1 MRVLAQ
7 ALLQIKILLFTKL
20 NMQEKSEGA
29 MKLRFITYLTALVL
43 FGFSMQ
49 AFAVPT
55 APTLIYSI
63 NGLTVTAAWTDV
75 PGATEYKLSYAP
87 FPYTGPESIGSIDVG
102 GKTSFSA
109 TLREGAAFYIAVQAG
124 NEQGFSE
131 YSNIKNFTIS
141 VIAPKKIGD
150 SYGGGIVFYVNG
162 SGQHG
167 LIAALEDASASVFAW
182 NNGANKVTGATS
194 DGEVGAG
201 AMNTAIIVAAQSIDN
216 PFGNFAAKVA
226 NDYSVQDDG
235 LTPCARLPDE
245 ICYDDW
251 YLPSRFELNLLYQQ
265 KDIVGGFAD
274 LSYWSST
281 EDDSLYAWSQ
291 YFLIGQQFSSS
302 KSLTFK
308 VRAVRAF

>member
-1 MRVLAQ
+1 M
-7 ALLQIKILLFTKL
+7 
-20 NMQEKSEGA
+20 KS
-29 MKLRFITYLTALVL
+29 RFITYLTALVL

-75 PGATEYKLSYAP
+75 PGATGYKLSYAP

-102 GKTSFSA
+102 GETSFSA

-141 VIAPKKIGD
+141 VIAPKRIGD

-194 DGEVGAG
+194 DGVGAG

-235 LTPCARLPDE
+235 LTPCVRSPDE
-245 ICYDDW
+245 ICHDDW
-251 YLPSRFELNLLYQQ
+251 YLPSRYELNLLYQQ
-265 KDIVGGFAD
+265 KDVVGGF
-274 LSYWSST
+274 SGYGYWSST
-281 EDDSLYAWSQ
+281 EYDRFNAWVQDFVSGDQNYYAKNNP
-291 YFLIGQQFSSS
+291 FI
-302 KSLTFK
+302 
-308 VRAVRAF
+308 VRAIRAF